1 MQPKSFAAFAVGL
14 TLVALALPALSS
26 AQNTLY
32 DNFNSSKFID
42 PTKWV
47 GLQNYNQDT
56 REEVRGLVPT
66 PGVKGDNRLRISQ
79 RGYSATT
86 DNTGGTGD
94 SLGLLFAAPGT
105 VSAVSFTVVAK
116 TEQTVGCSGNPDA
129 SGVSAGFEGSF
140 FNTGNFQ
147 NGAQGD
153 VKANIVIVRTSNDTG
168 NSLNV
173 GAGYYQCNDA
183 NCATATQLFSQGL
196 GAVNAGSTNTL
207 NLKWNQA
214 QHQFTFQLNS
224 NAPVTSTYSVNDSFP
239 PGFDNKYLY
248 SARFVPH
255 CTTTPRPFT
264 FVDSY
269 FDNVF
274 VNP

>member
-14 TLVALALPALSS
+14 TLVALALPTLSS

-86 DNTGGTGD
+86 DNVGGSGD
-94 SLGLLFAAPGT
+94 SLGLFFAAPGNI
-105 VSAVSFTVVAK
+105 SEVSFTAVAK
-116 TEQTVGCSGNPDA
+116 AAQAVGCAGNPDDA
-129 SGVSAGFEGSF
+129 SVYMGFEGSF
-140 FNTGNFQ
+140 FNTSNFQ

-153 VKANIVIVRTSNDTG
+153 IKANISVIRTSLDTG
-168 NSLNV
+168 TPLNV
-173 GAGYYQCNDA
+173 QAFYYQCNDLS
-183 NCATATQLFSQGL
+183 CGSQTYLFSQSL
-196 GAVNAGSTNTL
+196 GTVNLGSTNTL
-207 NLKWNQA
+207 TLKWNQA
-214 QHQFTFQLNS
+214 QHQFIFQLN
-224 NAPVTSTYSVNDSFP
+224 NNTPVTSTYGVNDSFP
-239 PGFDNKYLY
+239 PGYDIKYLY
-248 SARFVPH
+248 NVHFVPH
-255 CTTTPRPFT
+255 CTTTPRPFAYA
-264 FVDSY
+264 DSY
-269 FDNVF
+269 FDNVY